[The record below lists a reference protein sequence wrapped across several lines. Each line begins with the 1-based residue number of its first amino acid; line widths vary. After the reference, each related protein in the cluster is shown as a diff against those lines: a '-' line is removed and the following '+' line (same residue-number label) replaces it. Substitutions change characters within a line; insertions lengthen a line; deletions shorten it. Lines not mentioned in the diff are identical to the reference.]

1 MKKGSK
7 KRRQEQDMQLEFR
20 FDGKRRGGKRKG
32 AGRKKSDNSGVSHC
46 KRDAVKKGLP
56 IHVTMKLQDGLP
68 ELRKKD
74 NYNILIAVFIQ
85 AQKESF
91 RIVHFSVQDNHI
103 HLLVE
108 ADDTEALTRG
118 MIGLTVRIS
127 KNLNRE
133 WGRSGSVFADR
144 YHSRVL
150 HTPTEVRNVLLY
162 VLNNIRHHIEGPLP
176 GRLDPRSSAAVF
188 DGWKEVEAYEIGPG
202 DPVVAAHGWLLTK
215 GWRRAGGA
223 WSILAVPG
231 RQQPQRRRRSG

>member
-1 MKKGSK
+1 MTKGSK
-7 KRRQEQDMQLEFR
+7 KRRQEQGVQLELR
-20 FDGKRRGGKRKG
+20 FDRKRRGGKRKG
-32 AGRKKSDNSGVSHC
+32 AGRKKSDNSGVSHG

-56 IHVTMKLQDGLP
+56 IHVTMKLQNGLP
-68 ELRKKD
+68 GLREKASYD
-74 NYNILIAVFIQ
+74 ILIEVFAQ

-91 RIVHFSVQDNHI
+91 RIVHFSVQGDHI

-108 ADDTEALTRG
+108 TDDTEALTRG

-133 WGRSGSVFADR
+133 WRRSGSVFADR

-150 HTPTEVRNVLLY
+150 RTPTEVRNVLLY
-162 VLNNIRHHIEGPLP
+162 VLNNIRHHVEGPLLA
-176 GRLDPRSSAAVF
+176 RLDPRSSAPVF

-202 DPVVAAHGWLLTK
+202 DPVVAARGWLLTK

-223 WSILAVPG
+223 WSIFAVPG
-231 RQQPQRRRRSG
+231 RKQPRRRRRSG